1 MTSGPVRV
9 RVRVRCFRSVE
20 QTTTC
25 EQSPL
30 ITMPVGGS
38 LIADAPPTS
47 PNWYYL
53 PRGQNVAA
61 GPSIWRRRM
70 LTVRPS
76 SAREVSFFVKWT
88 LVPSLMRLSNM
99 FMK

>member
-1 MTSGPVRV
+1 
-9 RVRVRCFRSVE
+9 
-20 QTTTC
+20 
-25 EQSPL
+25 
-30 ITMPVGGS
+30 MPVGGS

-76 SAREVSFFVKWT
+76 SAREPPGAFLGLQSTPTKISQLFTV
-88 LVPSLMRLSNM
+88 
-99 FMK
+99 